1 MANKQYTL
9 GKGKLYFDPF
19 ISASVKT
26 KTGERYFGNTPSLS
40 LTIESESLD
49 HYDSDGGVRTK
60 DDSVLLQLNRTGAF
74 VTDNIDVENVA
85 LFMLGSSS
93 LLSQAALSA
102 QTYSVSDVI
111 KGRFYQ
117 IGSTT
122 ANPPGQR
129 SLTSFVLKKGATVLV
144 LGTDYT
150 VDLEL
155 GRVEILET
163 SVTVLNGDDLTAEYD
178 VSAKT
183 RSRIITASNATIDG
197 ALRFVATNPKGAL
210 LDYYMPYVR
219 LSPNGEY
226 ALKGEEWQ
234 QIGFTIDVQKLSDS
248 VESIYIDGRPY
259 TP

>member
-9 GKGKLYFDPF
+9 GRGKLFFDPF
-19 ISASVKT
+19 LSGTKT

-40 LTIESESLD
+40 LTVESESLD
-49 HYDSDGGVRTK
+49 HFDSDAGVRVK

-74 VTDNIDVENVA
+74 VTDNIDPENVA
-85 LFMLGSSS
+85 LFLLGSSS
-93 LLSQAALSA
+93 LVA
-102 QTYSVSDVI
+102 QTALTGQTYALADVI

-117 IGSTT
+117 IGSTA

-129 SLTSFVLKKGATVLV
+129 SLASFVLKKGVTTLV
-144 LGTDYT
+144 AGTDYV

-163 SVTVLNGDDLTAEYD
+163 SVTIVNGDDLTAEYN
-178 VSAKT
+178 VEAKT
-183 RSRIITASNATIDG
+183 RSRIVTAASSTIDG
-197 ALRFVATNPKGAL
+197 ALRFIATNPKGTL

-234 QIGFTIDVQKLSDS
+234 QIGFNLDIQKLSDTI
-248 VESIYIDGRPY
+248 ESIYVDGRPY

>member
-9 GKGKLYFDPF
+9 GRGKLFFDPF
-19 ISASVKT
+19 LSGTKT

-40 LTIESESLD
+40 LTVESESLD
-49 HYDSDGGVRTK
+49 HFDSDSGVRVK

-74 VTDNIDVENVA
+74 VTDNIDPENVA
-85 LFMLGSSS
+85 LFLLGSSS
-93 LLSQAALSA
+93 LVAQTALTA
-102 QTYSVSDVI
+102 QTYNIDNVI

-117 IGSTT
+117 IGSTD

-129 SLTSFVLKKGATVLV
+129 ALANFVLKKGVTTLV
-144 LGTDYT
+144 AGTDYV
-150 VDLEL
+150 VDVEL

-163 SVTVLNGDDLTAEYD
+163 SVTVVANDDLVATYD
-178 VSAKT
+178 VQAKT
-183 RSRIITASNATIDG
+183 RSRIVTAASSTIDG
-197 ALRFVATNPKGAL
+197 ALRFIATNPKGTL

-234 QIGFTIDVQKLSDS
+234 QIGFNLDIQKISDS
-248 VESIYIDGRPY
+248 VESIYVDGRPY